1 MPERPRS
8 EGWRSEGWQ
17 SEHRTEPNCHSQCNA
32 DLPRHKSRLLS
43 NIHPAET
50 FPLIISAAIAV
61 QGVIFLGVQ
70 GSGLG
75 GLRAVNCQAISQ
87 VVWPGLSYY
96 VPIRDGTG

>member
-1 MPERPRS
+1 MPERPRGES
-8 EGWRSEGWQ
+8 WRG
-17 SEHRTEPNCHSQCNA
+17 EHRAESNCHSQCNA
-32 DLPRHKSRLLS
+32 NLPRHKSRLLS

-75 GLRAVNCQAISQ
+75 ALRVANCQAISQ
-87 VVWPGLSYY
+87 IVWPGLSIS
-96 VPIRDGTG
+96 VPTRHSTG